1 MKKSQRPLP
10 PKIRFTSE
18 GFEKL
23 KKEREDLLKERPDA
37 VEHLKR
43 AREMGDLSENGYY
56 KASRQK
62 LNQIDGRL
70 RMVEHAIKYADI
82 IESTEANVVEIGR
95 TVTIQDGTI
104 ERVYEIVGDWEA
116 DPSAGKLSLLSPIG
130 RAIANK
136 KVGDEVLFE
145 IPAGKKTLV
154 IKALK

>member
-1 MKKSQRPLP
+1 MKKAVRIQ
-10 PKIRFTSE
+10 PKHIRFTKE

-23 KKEREDLLKERPDA
+23 KQEREELLKQRPDA

-70 RMVEHAIKYADI
+70 RMVDHAIKYADI
-82 IESTEANVVEIGR
+82 IEASAENVVEIGR
-95 TVTIQDGTI
+95 TVTLHDGTI
-104 ERVYEIVGDWEA
+104 ERIYEIVGDWEA

-136 KVGDEVLFE
+136 KVGDEVVFE
-145 IPAGKKTLV
+145 IPAGKKM
-154 IKALK
+154 LKIINLK

>member
-1 MKKSQRPLP
+1 MKKAVRIQPNH
-10 PKIRFTSE
+10 IRFTKE

-23 KKEREDLLKERPDA
+23 KQEREELLQQRPDA

-62 LNQIDGRL
+62 LNQIDSRL
-70 RMVEHAIKYADI
+70 RMVDHAIKYADI
-82 IESTEANVVEIGR
+82 MEASAENVVEIGR
-95 TVTIQDGTI
+95 TVTLQDGKT

-130 RAIANK
+130 RAIADK
-136 KVGDEVLFE
+136 KVGDEVVFE
-145 IPAGKKTLV
+145 SPAGKKLLV